1 MVSLS
6 ECGHLV
12 SNLGKLSISVHSHYH
27 CTLRP
32 FIFIKRGGL
41 EGIKA
46 QSSLEDNLTKTRVC
60 FVSPRGGV
68 GRNMQNFTAE
78 SAPFQDLLRSAL
90 WALCQ

>member
-46 QSSLEDNLTKTRVC
+46 QSSLEDNLTKTHVC
-60 FVSPRGGV
+60 VLSHHV
-68 GRNMQNFTAE
+68 VALAE
-78 SAPFQDLLRSAL
+78 ICRTSLLNL
-90 WALCQ
+90 LHFKIC